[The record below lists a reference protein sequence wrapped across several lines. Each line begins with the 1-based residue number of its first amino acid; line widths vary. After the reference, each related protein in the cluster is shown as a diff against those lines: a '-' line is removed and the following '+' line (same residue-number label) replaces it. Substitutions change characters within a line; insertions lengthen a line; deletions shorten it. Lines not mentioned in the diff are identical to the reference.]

1 MSDFAEKVKTVTID
15 ISDAASNPTTCD
27 TNTLGDALNKIQ
39 TIENRLDLLISA
51 TESEKLAFV
60 TKFKMIENTS
70 SIWGKRLYA
79 NYFQLSDL

>member
-39 TIENRLDLLISA
+39 TIENRLDLLVST

-70 SIWGKRLYA
+70 SIWAKRLYA

>member
-1 MSDFAEKVKTVTID
+1 MSDFAEKIKTVTID

-27 TNTLGDALNKIQ
+27 TNTLDDALNKIQ
-39 TIENRLDLLISA
+39 TIENLLDLLISA

-70 SIWGKRLYA
+70 SIWGKCLYA
-79 NYFQLSDL
+79 NYIQLSDL